1 MVTSLTP
8 LEDVITDLLA
18 KASPTERTLTC
29 HLDEALGKY
38 LAVDICSSVDV
49 PPAANSAM
57 DGYAIKCSEIVA
69 DGVYEVS
76 DRIPA
81 GQVGNQ
87 LAVGTVAR
95 IFTGAPIPP
104 GADAVVMQEN
114 TEIVNG
120 VGNQVKIKV
129 VPSVSTNIRP
139 RGQDISQGTTILKRG
154 RKLGPQDL
162 GLIASVGVAE
172 IEVFEPLKI
181 AIMSTGDELVE
192 PAESLQPGQIYNSN
206 RFVLAGLLKDLG
218 MMVVD
223 LGVIED
229 TQEATE
235 EALRRGAKGSDC
247 IITTGGV
254 SVGEEDYVRTVV
266 EELGQ
271 LEIWRIAIKP
281 GKPLAFGEVHGTPI
295 FGLPGNPV
303 SAFVGFIMIAHP
315 YLLACQ
321 GGTETENEFYLGE
334 ADFDFKGGR
343 RKEYLRVRAEVSRD
357 RVLLKKFSEQGSGV
371 MSSVSW
377 ANALAEVEVDQHVRS
392 GDKLRYLP
400 L

>member
-1 MVTSLTP
+1 MVASLTP
-8 LEDVITDLLA
+8 LEDAITALLA
-18 KASPTERTLTC
+18 KASPIDRTQVC

-38 LAVDICSSVDV
+38 LAEDIRSSVDV

-57 DGYAIKCSEIVA
+57 DGYAIKCSEITP

-81 GQVGNQ
+81 GQIGNQ

-95 IFTGAPIPP
+95 IFTGAPIPL

-114 TEIVNG
+114 TEAVAG
-120 VGNQVKIKV
+120 HDDQVKIKI
-129 VPSVSTNIRP
+129 VPSVSANIRP
-139 RGQDISQGTTILKRG
+139 RGQDISQGTTILERG

-172 IEVFEPLKI
+172 VEVFKPLKI

-192 PAESLQPGQIYNSN
+192 PAESLQAGQIYNSN

-218 MMVVD
+218 MQVVD
-223 LGVIED
+223 LGVIGD

-235 EALRRGAKGSDC
+235 EALRHGANGSDC
-247 IITTGGV
+247 IISTGGV

-281 GKPLAFGEVHGTPI
+281 GKPLAFGEVLGTPI

-303 SAFVGFIMIAHP
+303 SAFVGFLIIAQP

-321 GGTETENEFYLGE
+321 GGIETENEFYLGE
-334 ADFDFKGGR
+334 ADFDFMGGK

-377 ANALAEVEVDQHVRS
+377 ANALAEVDVGQQVKS
-392 GDKLRYLP
+392 GDNLRYLP